1 MHDVQENF
9 KKIMY
14 NRFDANK
21 VSCVSRETPQY
32 LNQIEKIKQN
42 AEMKNR
48 PDADSDYAFSDSSGN
63 NSDNDELNQI
73 KKFQNRMVVPLS
85 QQIDEFEEDSS
96 DVTSDQSSRI
106 ITHGSNLN
114 DQSHFVDIQKA
125 VEEDKLKTNETI
137 KKSQAKNKGAAKL
150 DKNKKKYAD
159 INDATQNESQFMG
172 LITDTNLPF
181 DVLNSKETEQE
192 AKKNQDD
199 RYQVD
204 IFENEAPED
213 GL

>member
-32 LNQIEKIKQN
+32 LNQIDKIRQN

-48 PDADSDYAFSDSSGN
+48 PDADSDYAYSDSSGN

-73 KKFQNRMVVPLS
+73 KKFQNRTRALPFS
-85 QQIDEFEEDSS
+85 QQIDESEEDSS
-96 DVTSDQSSRI
+96 VSSQPRSDQSSRV

-125 VEEDKLKTNETI
+125 VAEDKIKTNETI
-137 KKSQAKNKGAAKL
+137 QKSQAKNKGATKVE
-150 DKNKKKYAD
+150 KNKKKYSD
-159 INDATQNESQFMG
+159 IKDATQNESQFMG
-172 LITDTNLPF
+172 LITDTNLPY
-181 DVLNSKETEQE
+181 DDLDSKEPEQ
-192 AKKNQDD
+192 KNDD
-199 RYQVD
+199 RYQMD
-204 IFENEAPED
+204 IFENEAPENN
-213 GL
+213 L